1 VTEADKRPEQGS
13 RPDAVDQGGT
23 GRDTTGPAAADQGT
37 VAAPAAASH
46 DAPRLGDWVIAAVM
60 LALFAT
66 AYFLAE
72 DWPFRA
78 ALFPQMVAIAGAA
91 LSVLKLVGLGL
102 TAAKSRRAP
111 EGLAVVPSTRAA
123 DLAAQPQDS
132 SPEAGAVRVAAAEGE
147 DRAVEDPAAPPT
159 ELTFVDDDRED
170 DVSMEYV
177 FASAGG
183 RTWAASLAWIA
194 AFFVLF
200 FILGAYITVPLFA
213 LFYLKFAGKASWL
226 GAAIYAVVVGGI
238 IFYVFRE
245 VVYIPLPES
254 VFPFLDF

>member
-1 VTEADKRPEQGS
+1 MTEAEHS
-13 RPDAVDQGGT
+13 ADQAKAAPTAG
-23 GRDTTGPAAADQGT
+23 AAAGDVPVQREKGT
-37 VAAPAAASH
+37 AATRA
-46 DAPRLGDWVIAAVM
+46 GDWGIAVLM
-60 LALFAT
+60 LALFVWAYLT
-66 AYFLAE
+66 AQE
-72 DWPFRA
+72 WPFRA
-78 ALFPQMVAIAGAA
+78 ALFPQIVSVAGAA

-102 TAAKSRRAP
+102 AAARSRRAP

-132 SPEAGAVRVAAAEGE
+132 TPESGAVRVAAAEGE
-147 DRAVEDPAAPPT
+147 ERRIEDPVAPPT
-159 ELTFVDDDRED
+159 ELTLVDDDRED
-170 DVSMEYV
+170 DVSMEYA

-183 RTWAASLAWIA
+183 RMWAASLAWIT

-200 FILGAYITVPLFA
+200 FVLGAYITVPLFA

-226 GAAIYAVVVGGI
+226 AAAIYSAVVGAI

-254 VFPFLDF
+254 VFPFLDI

>member
-1 VTEADKRPEQGS
+1 MTE
-13 RPDAVDQGGT
+13 
-23 GRDTTGPAAADQGT
+23 AADQARQHD
-37 VAAPAAASH
+37 AAPTAGATAADVPTQTKATA
-46 DAPRLGDWVIAAVM
+46 APRAGDWVIAGLM
-60 LALFAT
+60 LVLFVG
-66 AYFLAE
+66 AYLAAQE
-72 DWPFRA
+72 WPFRA
-78 ALFPQMVAIAGAA
+78 ALFPQIVAIAGAG
-91 LSVLKLVGLGL
+91 LSVLKLIGLGL

-123 DLAAQPQDS
+123 DLPAQPQDS
-132 SPEAGAVRVAAAEGE
+132 SPESEAVRVAAAEGE
-147 DRAVEDPAAPPT
+147 ERQVTDPVAAPT

-226 GAAIYAVVVGGI
+226 AAAIYSVVVGGI